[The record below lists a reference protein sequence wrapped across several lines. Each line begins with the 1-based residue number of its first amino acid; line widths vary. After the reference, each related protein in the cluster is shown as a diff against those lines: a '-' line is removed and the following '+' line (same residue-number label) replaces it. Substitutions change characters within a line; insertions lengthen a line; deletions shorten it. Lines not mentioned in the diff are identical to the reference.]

1 MATSKTLGPWPKGLN
16 LTSNRDLSLFLD
28 SDELGAAENVVY
40 TPEGFIQPRPGCKR
54 YKYDFGTYD
63 SIEVIGNLSLPNG
76 ETIVVVQTIAGTQ
89 AKLWRITDKNTCSL
103 LHTPVA
109 GVRVTHMLAYQ
120 STAGPNHTG
129 VFFFT
134 NTARTTFKN
143 ASLDLTGAWS
153 VVSSGYN
160 VPASHKGFIVKDRL
174 FLFDYDNSTMW
185 WSPANYIM
193 DFAKVDV
200 ASTGTDVFAEEP
212 IDKTIKEDGFTA
224 VEFYNNNFYI
234 FKKSKAYMFT
244 YQALPLEDGYLRKIS
259 DDMGALASTL
269 FRGNVVVL
277 NRKGVFRMDGSEF
290 LDLQRKM
297 NFRFELPIDHANIK
311 RDDAFITDFNED
323 IVFGYRDATVGG
335 LSYFYCMNGV
345 NGAWSQWTYDYTQYI
360 ATPGSKFYRAQK
372 ADSTKMLMLFH
383 TFDKKYLTY
392 MDYKPASDLPTY
404 HMDGDVSAATSHDFY
419 YIPNVT
425 IKTAAMF
432 GDSPLKYFKVYRT
445 FIRFYMSDIP
455 KSVVRHLSL
464 PADTL
469 WTLSL
474 NYNDYRFEFDTKP
487 DGNPIFNLYP
497 SNLEFQEENL
507 LEGSN
512 KGNTSAVYTRT
523 YQIPIPQ
530 QRAKELVVELK
541 RVFTQHPAGNALALT
556 NPDPDRLI
564 KNGYYFMLSS
574 IWVDYQDKAGI

>member
-28 SDELGAAENVVY
+28 QDELGEAENIVY
-40 TPEGFIQPRPGCKR
+40 TPEGFIQPRPGCKL
-54 YKYDFGTYD
+54 YNYDFGVYD
-63 SIEVIGNLSLPNG
+63 TIEVIGNLNLPNG
-76 ETIVVVQTIAGTQ
+76 ETIVVVQTISGTQ
-89 AKLWRITDKNTCSL
+89 AKLWKITDKTTCSL
-103 LHTPVA
+103 LYTPVA
-109 GVRVTHMLAYQ
+109 GVYVTHMLPYQ
-120 STAGPNHTG
+120 STAGASHTG

-134 NTARTTFKN
+134 NTKATTFKN
-143 ASLDLTGAWS
+143 AALDLTGAWS
-153 VVSSGYN
+153 VVASGYN

-193 DFAKVDV
+193 DFNKVDV
-200 ASTGTDVFAEEP
+200 GATGTDVYAEEP

-234 FKKSKAYMFT
+234 FKKTKAYMFT

-259 DDMGALASTL
+259 DDMGALSSTL

-277 NRKGVFRMDGSEF
+277 NRKGVYRMDGSEF

-297 NFRFELPIDHANIK
+297 NFRFELPIDHSNIK

-323 IVFGYRDATVGG
+323 IVFGYRDATTGNK
-335 LSYFYCMNGV
+335 YCYCMNGN
-345 NGAWSQWTYDYTQYI
+345 NGAWSKWTYDYTASI
-360 ATPGSKFYRAQK
+360 AYPGSKFFRAQ
-372 ADSTKMLMLFH
+372 ASTSTFMTMIHH
-383 TFDKKYLTY
+383 TFQKTHLTY
-392 MDYKPASDLPTY
+392 MDYKPSATNPTY
-404 HMDGDVSAATSHDFY
+404 HMDGDLLVPRHAKY
-419 YIPNVT
+419 YIPNVC
-425 IKTAAMF
+425 IKSAAMF
-432 GDSPLKYFKVYRT
+432 GDSPLRYFKVYRT
-445 FIRFYMSDIP
+445 YIRFYMSDIP
-455 KSVVRHLSL
+455 KTAVAKLNL
-464 PADTL
+464 PAGTL

-474 NYNDYRFEFDTKP
+474 NYNDYRFEYDTKM

-497 SNLEFQEENL
+497 SNAQFQEENL
-507 LEGSN
+507 LSGSN
-512 KGNTSAVYTRT
+512 VAPKTAVYTKT

-541 RVFTQHPAGNALALT
+541 RVYTELLAADANSLI

>member
-1 MATSKTLGPWPKGLN
+1 MVATKTLGPWPSGLN
-16 LTSNRDLSLFLD
+16 LTSNRDLSLYLNGN
-28 SDELGAAENVVY
+28 ELGEATNVVF
-40 TPEGFIQPRPGCKR
+40 TPEGFVQPRPGCKL
-54 YKYDFGTYD
+54 YNFDFGIYD
-63 SIEVIGNLSLPNG
+63 SIEVIGNLNLPNG
-76 ETIVVVQTIAGTQ
+76 QTITVIQTISGTQ
-89 AKLWRITDKNTCSL
+89 AKLWKIVDKTTCSL

-120 STAGPNHTG
+120 STAGAAHTG

-134 NTARTTFKN
+134 DTKATTFKN
-143 ASLDLTGAWS
+143 DSLDLSGAWS
-153 VVSSGYN
+153 TVSSAYN

-200 ASTGTDVFAEEP
+200 GATGTDVFAEEP
-212 IDKTIKEDGFTA
+212 IDKTIKEDGFRA

-234 FKKSKAYMFT
+234 FKKTKTYMFT

-259 DDMGALASTL
+259 DEMGALSSTL

-277 NRKGVFRMDGSEF
+277 NRKGVYRMDGSEF

-297 NFRFELPIDHANIK
+297 NFRFEIPIDHSNIK

-323 IVFGYRDATVGG
+323 IVFGYRDATTDVK
-335 LSYFYCMNGV
+335 YFYCMNGT
-345 NGAWSQWTYDYTQYI
+345 NGAWSKWTYDYASNI
-360 ATPGSKFYRAQK
+360 AYPGSKFFRAQ
-372 ADSTKMLMLFH
+372 ASDSTKMIMLQH
-383 TFDKKYLTY
+383 TFTKSHLTY
-392 MDYKPASDLPTY
+392 MDYKPGPELSTY
-404 HMDGDVSAATSHDFY
+404 HMDSDVLVPRHQTF
-419 YIPNVT
+419 YIPNVI
-425 IKTAAMF
+425 IKTAAVF
-432 GDSPLKYFKVYRT
+432 GDSPLSYFKVYRT
-445 FIRFYMSDIP
+445 YIRFYMSDIP
-455 KSVVRHLSL
+455 KTAISRLNIPVG
-464 PADTL
+464 TL
-469 WTLSL
+469 WSISI
-474 NYNDYRFEFDTKP
+474 NYNDYRFEYDTKP

-497 SNLEFQEENL
+497 SNVRFHEENI

-512 KGNTSAVYTRT
+512 TADKTAIYTRT

-541 RVFTQHPAGNALALT
+541 RVHTALPANEALALT
-556 NPDPDRLI
+556 NIDPDRPI